1 MGKQND
7 GDLKFDTR
15 IDKKGFEKDVKS
27 LEKMSTTAFTAIG
40 AAAVAGFGAAI
51 KVGGDFEEAM
61 SSVSAI
67 SMATAEEYEMLSN
80 AAREMG
86 ETTKFSATQC
96 ANALEYLSLA
106 GYSAK
111 ESVEALPYV
120 LNLAA
125 AGGMDLAYAS
135 DLLTDSMAV
144 MGLGISDMGNFS
156 DQLAMAA
163 SKANTSVQQLGEAV
177 LVAGGQA
184 KLARMSTDQMN
195 TALSI
200 LADKGIKGSEGGT
213 ALRNVLK
220 NLYTPTSAAA
230 KVMKSLGIETSDANG
245 NLIKAQ
251 DVLKQ
256 LKSKLDSLSEADK
269 MTAMGDIF
277 DTRTIAAA
285 NALLDDC
292 GDRWDELTGY
302 LNNCDGAA
310 SDMAKTMNDNLKG
323 DLTILGSAA
332 EGLGITFYET
342 FSGKARGAV
351 QDATK
356 AVGALTELIK
366 SGKLAEPLKLAAS
379 GMTTFC
385 AAIAIFKGLQA
396 YEHLQKTISGIK
408 SYISAVKLATESQ
421 KAMNASLLTNP
432 YVLTLAAVT
441 ALTAGLI
448 VYAKMHAKSSDSVTA
463 KIAEETKALK
473 EEREEREKAHKAAVD
488 AAADSLLQ
496 VDYAERL
503 IKQLGD
509 LVDTNGEV
517 KESDKARADFILN
530 ELNSAL
536 GTEYKSISDIIDANG
551 NLCKSVSDVI
561 EAKKNEI
568 LFAAYEEEYKKAI
581 VGSKDALVDYVQTLN
596 RIKEIRQRLKDIQSY
611 KPDSNTRDEINEL
624 TKELFGLEKQL
635 PLVKE
640 KYEDFNKTI
649 STIDAAQAAESITES
664 NKILQD
670 GLSELSNEYDKAI
683 ADAKGNSE
691 KEQEIFLDTVNKAIS
706 TLNMMYDDMSSGTK
720 QWSEKEL
727 SDMESYLNGIIEK
740 GQQSGNDTVIALANS
755 IKAQIEQE
763 KEGVKSSGEELGNNI
778 VEGIGDSIKLTDS
791 IKTKIST
798 LANNVVSWFR
808 SKSGFD
814 SNSPSKKVRD
824 KVGVEIPEGVA
835 AGIIKGEPVAIKAA
849 QKVTKDVL
857 ETSKKG
863 IEKASDASVKAFQSM
878 LEKLQYQRDLDIIND
893 DEYYT
898 ELEKL
903 RDKYFKVGTSEWLRY
918 TKEIYKY
925 QKSAVEA
932 EKREIEKLYDDISG
946 YASKKI
952 DEVLSKQDKF
962 ASKLK
967 SYTHLFNSNTISLGD
982 TEFSYYS
989 MHDLHKDTEAITSY
1003 VDGLDSLNARLKELG
1018 VSGDVVKEFMSELS
1032 DMSIEEGAGFT
1043 KTLLNANDPDLLK
1056 YINAYSD
1063 NRAAIKGLSSR
1074 FYQDDMDE
1082 AWDDSIKNMV
1092 EKLQEAGYEIPEGFF
1107 TSGTVSAEK
1116 FGEAFTAEIDNQLS
1130 AVREKVEG
1138 FYAAISKMFGMSF
1151 ELSAAGGGGNTYSST
1166 YYIQPNDSSTSAQ
1179 LAAIRAEE
1187 RLNKLRGGYK

>member
-7 GDLKFDTR
+7 GSLIFDTR
-15 IDKKGFEKDVKS
+15 IDSKDFEKDVKS

-184 KLARMSTDQMN
+184 KLAGMSTDQMN

-256 LKSKLDSLSEADK
+256 LKSKLDALAPAKRIE
-269 MTAMGDIF
+269 AMGDIF

-292 GDRWDELTGY
+292 GDRWNELTDY

-323 DLTILGSAA
+323 DLTILSSAA
-332 EGLGITFYET
+332 EGLGITFYDT

-351 QDATK
+351 QMATN
-356 AVGALTELIK
+356 AVSGLTE
-366 SGKLAEPLKLAAS
+366 KLKNPATVQSL
-379 GMTTFC
+379 TFMATAFGIC
-385 AAIAIFKGLQA
+385 GTAVVA
-396 YEHLQKTISGIK
+396 YK
-408 SYISAVKLATESQ
+408 AT
-421 KAMNASLLTNP
+421 
-432 YVLTLAAVT
+432 VVT
-441 ALTAGLI
+441 AT
-448 VYAKMHAKSSDSVTA
+448 
-463 KIAEETKALK
+463 
-473 EEREEREKAHKAAVD
+473 
-488 AAADSLLQ
+488 
-496 VDYAERL
+496 
-503 IKQLGD
+503 
-509 LVDTNGEV
+509 
-517 KESDKARADFILN
+517 
-530 ELNSAL
+530 
-536 GTEYKSISDIIDANG
+536 
-551 NLCKSVSDVI
+551 
-561 EAKKNEI
+561 
-568 LFAAYEEEYKKAI
+568 
-581 VGSKDALVDYVQTLN
+581 
-596 RIKEIRQRLKDIQSY
+596 
-611 KPDSNTRDEINEL
+611 
-624 TKELFGLEKQL
+624 
-635 PLVKE
+635 
-640 KYEDFNKTI
+640 
-649 STIDAAQAAESITES
+649 AAQAALNATIALSPTGLAVAGLAALTVGTIAVVNAVKDAEFNYYRLGERLTDVSQKFDSAVQNSDIAQEKIDKWRELKSKLDDASLSASEVERVEKEIKSLESWFIDNYGQYVSAEEAKNGVRSETVD
-664 NKILQD
+664 IL
-670 GLSELSNEYDKAI
+670 
-683 ADAKGNSE
+683 
-691 KEQEIFLDTVNKAIS
+691 EQEIDALTDIAALELESELLDIKSDIPEITEKVEALKQANEVFQEEESQAYQNEIALKKLNAEWETYYAAHQDAWDDNEAAAKMQELADKA
-706 TLNMMYDDMSSGTK
+706 
-720 QWSEKEL
+720 KEL
-727 SDMESYLNGIIEK
+727 
-740 GQQSGNDTVIALANS
+740 T
-755 IKAQIEQE
+755 
-763 KEGVKSSGEELGNNI
+763 
-778 VEGIGDSIKLTDS
+778 
-791 IKTKIST
+791 
-798 LANNVVSWFR
+798 
-808 SKSGFD
+808 
-814 SNSPSKKVRD
+814 
-824 KVGVEIPEGVA
+824 GVEIDVNKFGADLYYYIEKFGTQADGLGKIISDNEQKIKDGQATIDSYTKNVQKLIDFDAEATYEEKTARAAEFGVQYCDGIVQGINTQSPAVLKKVDDLATQMIERAKKKLDIHSPSGVA
-835 AGIIKGEPVAIKAA
+835 DREIGQMLSLGVA
-849 QKVTKDVL
+849 
-857 ETSKKG
+857 KG
-863 IEKASDASVKAFQSM
+863 IEKTSDSAVKAFQNM

-898 ELEKL
+898 QLEKL
-903 RDKYFKVGTSEWLRY
+903 RDKYFKAGTSEWLRY

-967 SYTHLFNSNTISLGD
+967 SYTHLFNSNTVSLGD

-1003 VDGLDSLNARLKELG
+1003 VDGLDSLNERLKELG

-1043 KTLLNANDPDLLK
+1043 KTLLNANDSNLLN
-1056 YINAYSD
+1056 YIDAYSD

>member
-7 GDLKFDTR
+7 GSLIFDTR
-15 IDKKGFEKDVKS
+15 IDSKDFEKDVKS
-27 LEKMSTTAFTAIG
+27 LQKMSTTAFAAIG

-67 SMATAEEYEMLSN
+67 SMATSEEYEMLSN

-184 KLARMSTDQMN
+184 KLAGMSTDQMN

-256 LKSKLDSLSEADK
+256 LKSKLDALAPAKRIE
-269 MTAMGDIF
+269 AMGDIF

-292 GDRWDELTGY
+292 GDRWNELTDY

-323 DLTILGSAA
+323 DLTILSSAA

-379 GMTTFC
+379 GMVAFC
-385 AAIAIFKGLQA
+385 AATATFKTIAI
-396 YEHLQKTISGIK
+396 YSDLQKVISG
-408 SYISAVKLATESQ
+408 VKGYTAATKLGTAAQQIMNSTLLA
-421 KAMNASLLTNP
+421 NP

-441 ALTAGLI
+441 ALTAGII
-448 VYAKMHAKSSDSVTA
+448 VYAKMHKSASEQAVESAK
-463 KIAEETKALK
+463 
-473 EEREEREKAHKAAVD
+473 
-488 AAADSLLQ
+488 
-496 VDYAERL
+496 AERDA
-503 IKQLGD
+503 IKETQEAYENARNERAKD
-509 LVDTNGEV
+509 VAANVEQIDYV
-517 KESDKARADFILN
+517 KRLSDELRNLADETGTVEDKDRARASFILT
-530 ELNSAL
+530 ELNNAL
-536 GTEYKSISDIIDANG
+536 GTEYTLTGNQIQRYSELCDSIDQ
-551 NLCKSVSDVI
+551 VI
-561 EAKKNEI
+561 EKKRLE
-568 LFAAYEEEYKKAI
+568 
-581 VGSKDALVDYVQTLN
+581 ALL
-596 RIKEIRQRLKDIQSY
+596 SG
-611 KPDSNTRDEINEL
+611 INEDYAEAIKNRTQANL
-624 TKELFGLEKQL
+624 EMAAALAKVEETQKKIEEMENSDNSTYLKMTKEYQDLKNNLETYTDEYEIA
-635 PLVKE
+635 VE
-640 KYEDFNKTI
+640 KVEGY
-649 STIDAAQAAESITES
+649 
-664 NKILQD
+664 
-670 GLSELSNEYDKAI
+670 
-683 ADAKGNSE
+683 
-691 KEQEIFLDTVNKAIS
+691 NKAIS
-706 TLNMMYDDMSSGTK
+706 AYETARTEEAEGNTNKAIDILENYYNSFSDTYKKELDAVRGNKAEEERVTGEYYEKALRELAIYAENYNAGTK
-720 QWSEKEL
+720 GFTEEGLKAVQENAEKMKAEAEKMGINL
-727 SDMESYLNGIIEK
+727 QDGIIVGLNGFEK
-740 GQQSGNDTVIALANS
+740 N
-755 IKAQIEQE
+755 
-763 KEGVKSSGEELGNNI
+763 VKPYIDRLSAS
-778 VEGIGDSIKLTDS
+778 
-791 IKTKIST
+791 
-798 LANNVVSWFR
+798 
-808 SKSGFD
+808 
-814 SNSPSKKVRD
+814 
-824 KVGVEIPEGVA
+824 IPEWARKVLGIHSPATAMIDVFQYVPLGA
-835 AGIIKGEPVAIKAA
+835 A
-849 QKVTKDVL
+849 
-857 ETSKKG
+857 KG
-863 IEKASDASVKAFQSM
+863 IEKTSDAAVKAFQNM
-878 LEKLQYQRDLDIIND
+878 LEKLQYQRDFDIIND

-925 QKSAVEA
+925 QKSALDA
-932 EKREIEKLYDDISG
+932 QKREIEKLYDDISG

-967 SYTHLFNSNTISLGD
+967 SYTHLFNSNTVSLGD

-1043 KTLLNANDPDLLK
+1043 KTLLNANDSALLN

-1063 NRAAIKGLSSR
+1063 NRAAVKGLSSR

-1092 EKLQEAGYEIPEGFF
+1092 EKLREAGYEIPEGFF

-1166 YYIQPNDSSTSAQ
+1166 YYIQPNDTSTSAQ

>member
-7 GDLKFDTR
+7 GSLIFDTR
-15 IDKKGFEKDVKS
+15 IDSKDFEKDVKS
-27 LEKMSTTAFTAIG
+27 LQKMSTTAFAAIG

-184 KLARMSTDQMN
+184 KLAGMSTDQMN

-256 LKSKLDSLSEADK
+256 LKSKLDALAPAKRIE
-269 MTAMGDIF
+269 AMGDIF

-292 GDRWDELTGY
+292 GDRWNELTDY

-379 GMTTFC
+379 GMVAFC
-385 AAIAIFKGLQA
+385 AATATFKTIAI
-396 YEHLQKTISGIK
+396 YSDLQKVISGIK
-408 SYISAVKLATESQ
+408 GYTAATKLGTAVQQIMNSTLLA
-421 KAMNASLLTNP
+421 NP
-432 YVLTLAAVT
+432 YTLTLAALV
-441 ALTAGLI
+441 ALTAGI
-448 VYAKMHAKSSDSVTA
+448 VVYAKTHKSASEQALESAKSERDAIKETQEAYENARNERA
-463 KIAEETKALK
+463 KDV
-473 EEREEREKAHKAAVD
+473 AANVE
-488 AAADSLLQ
+488 Q
-496 VDYAERL
+496 IDYV
-503 IKQLGD
+503 KQLSNELRNLAD
-509 LVDTNGEV
+509 DTGAVE
-517 KESDKARADFILN
+517 DKDRGRASFILT
-530 ELNSAL
+530 ELNKAL
-536 GTEYKSISDIIDANG
+536 GTEYELTGNQIQRYSELCDSIDQ
-551 NLCKSVSDVI
+551 VI
-561 EAKKNEI
+561 EKKRLEALLSGINEDYAEAIKNQTQANLEMVDALSKVQEAQKKVNELEEKGYQDSSSNYELQQYYAAVKALETYTDKYEIAVDKVEGYNNAISSFEAAKTADIEENTAKAVEI
-568 LFAAYEEEYKKAI
+568 LEDYYTSFSDTYEKELDAVRGNKAEEERVTGEHYAKALQDLANYAEQYEA
-581 VGSKDALVDYVQTLN
+581 GARGYTEAGLN
-596 RIKEIRQRLKDIQSY
+596 AAKENAEKMKVEAEKI
-611 KPDSNTRDEINEL
+611 
-624 TKELFGLEKQL
+624 GL
-635 PLVKE
+635 
-640 KYEDFNKTI
+640 N
-649 STIDAAQAAESITES
+649 
-664 NKILQD
+664 LQD
-670 GLSELSNEYDKAI
+670 GI
-683 ADAKGNSE
+683 IVG
-691 KEQEIFLDTVNKAIS
+691 
-706 TLNMMYDDMSSGTK
+706 
-720 QWSEKEL
+720 
-727 SDMESYLNGIIEK
+727 LNGFEKNVKPFIDRLAKSIPEWARKVLGIE
-740 GQQSGNDTVIALANS
+740 
-755 IKAQIEQE
+755 
-763 KEGVKSSGEELGNNI
+763 
-778 VEGIGDSIKLTDS
+778 
-791 IKTKIST
+791 
-798 LANNVVSWFR
+798 
-808 SKSGFD
+808 
-814 SNSPSKKVRD
+814 SPSKVMRD
-824 KVGVEIPEGVA
+824 EVGMWIPLGVA
-835 AGIIKGEPVAIKAA
+835 
-849 QKVTKDVL
+849 
-857 ETSKKG
+857 KG
-863 IEKASDASVKAFQSM
+863 IEKTSDSAVKAFQNM

-898 ELEKL
+898 QLEKL
-903 RDKYFKVGTSEWLRY
+903 RDKYFKVGTSEWLKY

-952 DEVLSKQDKF
+952 DEVLAKQDKF

-967 SYTHLFNSNTISLGD
+967 SYTHLFNSNTVSLGD

-1043 KTLLNANDPDLLK
+1043 KTLLNANDSNLLN

-1074 FYQDDMDE
+1074 YYQDDMDA

-1107 TSGTVSAEK
+1107 TSGTISAEK
-1116 FGEAFTAEIDNQLS
+1116 FGEAFTSEIDNQLS